1 MHLAAHIGILAGI
14 AYSSSFFNF
23 LSHASDCPNTRYP
36 RRQWPSLLGV
46 CVCVDMIK
54 TAAAIITNERIAD
67 RRSCFSEVFAGLEK
81 EGKERKQETTGKKK
95 DFDSCESVGLIRR
108 VNVGINNHKVI
119 IK

>member
-67 RRSCFSEVFAGLEK
+67 RRSGFPEVFAGLEK
-81 EGKERKQETTGKKK
+81 EGKKESKKRRARKR
-95 DFDSCESVGLIRR
+95 L
-108 VNVGINNHKVI
+108 
-119 IK
+119 

>member
-1 MHLAAHIGILAGI
+1 MQATVLILDISDDSGQV
-14 AYSSSFFNF
+14 F
-23 LSHASDCPNTRYP
+23 LVC
-36 RRQWPSLLGV
+36 V

-95 DFDSCESVGLIRR
+95 TLTAAR
-108 VNVGINNHKVI
+108 V
-119 IK
+119 

>member
-1 MHLAAHIGILAGI
+1 MQATVLILDIPDDRGQV
-14 AYSSSFFNF
+14 F
-23 LSHASDCPNTRYP
+23 LVC
-36 RRQWPSLLGV
+36 V

-95 DFDSCESVGLIRR
+95 TLTAAR
-108 VNVGINNHKVI
+108 V
-119 IK
+119 